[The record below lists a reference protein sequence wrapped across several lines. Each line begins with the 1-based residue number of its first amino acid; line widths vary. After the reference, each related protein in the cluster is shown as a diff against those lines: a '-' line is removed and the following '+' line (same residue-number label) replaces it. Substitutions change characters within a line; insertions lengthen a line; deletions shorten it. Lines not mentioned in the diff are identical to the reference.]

1 LGLRPEVLVRDCN
14 LPKSRDIA
22 DSVSAAPDNRE
33 LAVAAA
39 LLERGML
46 ARRLHNG
53 PLQDIA
59 ATMLQLQ
66 ILAERSDPATRSA
79 FEDAIAILVD
89 QQRIIREMVES
100 MLAGE
105 LGTKVAIATILEAV
119 AMQWRQAGRKLTW
132 TITPGGALIAARD
145 DLTFR
150 LKLLET
156 LGTVL
161 ASAVAVEVRAG
172 DTIDVTI
179 SGMGTQ
185 TVQFSMAVAA

>member
-1 LGLRPEVLVRDCN
+1 
-14 LPKSRDIA
+14 LPSSRDIA
-22 DSVSAAPDNRE
+22 GSDRAAGSNRE

-39 LLERGML
+39 LLERGVL

-66 ILAERSDPATRSA
+66 ILAERADPANRSA

-105 LGTKVAIATILEAV
+105 LGTKVAIATILEAL

-132 TITPGGALIAARD
+132 TVSPNEAILAARD

-150 LKLLET
+150 LRLLET
-156 LGTVL
+156 LRAIVVP
-161 ASAVAVEVRAG
+161 AVTVEVRAT

-179 SGMGTQ
+179 SGTGVE
-185 TVQFSMAVAA
+185 TVQFSMEVDA

>member
-1 LGLRPEVLVRDCN
+1 
-14 LPKSRDIA
+14 LPSSRDIA
-22 DSVSAAPDNRE
+22 DSDGAARSNRE

-46 ARRLHNG
+46 GRRLHNG

-66 ILAERSDPATRSA
+66 ILAERADPANRSA

-89 QQRIIREMVES
+89 QQRTIREMVES

-105 LGTKVAIATILEAV
+105 LGTKVAIATVLDAV

-132 TITPGGALIAARD
+132 TVAPSEAMLTARD
-145 DLTFR
+145 DLAFR
-150 LKLLET
+150 LRLLET
-156 LGTVL
+156 LGAIV
-161 ASAVAVEVRAG
+161 APAVAVEVRAV
-172 DTIDVTI
+172 DTVDVAI
-179 SGMGTQ
+179 SGPSIQ
-185 TVQFSMAVAA
+185 TVQFSIEVAA

>member
-1 LGLRPEVLVRDCN
+1 
-14 LPKSRDIA
+14 LPSSRDIA
-22 DSVSAAPDNRE
+22 DSDGTAGSSRG

-39 LLERGML
+39 LLERGVL

-66 ILAERSDPATRSA
+66 ILAERADQANRSA
-79 FEDAIAILVD
+79 FDDAIAILVD

-105 LGTKVAIATILEAV
+105 LGTKVAIGTVLDAV
-119 AMQWRQAGRKLTW
+119 AMQWRQTGRKLTW
-132 TITPGGALIAARD
+132 TVAPSAAMLAARD

-150 LKLLET
+150 LRLLET
-156 LGTVL
+156 LGTIL
-161 ASAVAVEVRAG
+161 APAVAVDVRAS
-172 DTIDVTI
+172 DTVDVTI
-179 SGMGTQ
+179 SGPGLQ
-185 TVQFSMAVAA
+185 TAQFSMEVAA

>member
-1 LGLRPEVLVRDCN
+1 M
-14 LPKSRDIA
+14 
-22 DSVSAAPDNRE
+22 AARGNRE

-46 ARRLHNG
+46 ARLLHNG

-79 FEDAIAILVD
+79 FEDAISILVD
-89 QQRIIREMVES
+89 QQRVIREMVEG

-105 LGTKVAIATILEAV
+105 MGTKVAIATILEALAV
-119 AMQWRQAGRKLTW
+119 QWRQAGRKLTW
-132 TITPGGALIAARD
+132 TVSPGGALLAARD

-150 LKLLET
+150 LRLLET
-156 LGTVL
+156 LGEVL
-161 ASAVAVEVRAG
+161 APTVAVEVRAG
-172 DTIDVTI
+172 GTIDVTI
-179 SGMGTQ
+179 SGLDAQ
-185 TVQFSMAVAA
+185 VVRFSMEVGA